1 MKNLIT
7 WKVVDEVSDASY
19 DSSSSLTEGAWG
31 VFKHKSS
38 NGVEADVAV
47 ALELVSAASF
57 VKAGV
62 NDADILGSAA
72 GRMPI
77 TGNFLEAV
85 VSRLSL
91 ASWVSSDTLSS

>member
-1 MKNLIT
+1 L
-7 WKVVDEVSDASY
+7 VYASFESIPIVENELY
-19 DSSSSLTEGAWG
+19 RKTFFCEWELG
-31 VFKHKSS
+31 
-38 NGVEADVAV
+38 EADVAV

-85 VSRLSL
+85 SL
-91 ASWVSSDTLSS
+91 ASLASSDTLSS